1 MWNGGKSLNKQAVN
15 TQVAEMITPF
25 ILQNGLELVDV
36 EYKKEGNGWYLRIFI
51 DKQGGVQL
59 DDCEKVSSYISTK
72 LDESAI
78 IPHHYYLE
86 VSSPGLERPLTKPED
101 FIRFCGSPIKLRTT
115 TKIEGSRN
123 FQGVIVDNADD
134 MVVLET
140 EDGRSIKI
148 AYQMIKKARLK
159 SDL

>member
-1 MWNGGKSLNKQAVN
+1 MNEQAVN
-15 TQVAEMITPF
+15 TEVAEMITPF

-36 EYKKEGNGWYLRIFI
+36 ECKREGSSWYLRIFI

-59 DDCEKVSSYISTK
+59 DDCEKVSGYIGTE
-72 LDESAI
+72 LDESGI
-78 IPHHYYLE
+78 IPHQYFLE
-86 VSSPGLERPLTKPED
+86 VSSPGIERPLKKPED
-101 FIRFCGSPIKLRTT
+101 FVRFSGSPIKLRTT

-123 FQGVIVDNADD
+123 YQGVISDYVDD

-140 EDGRSIKI
+140 EGGRSIKI
-148 AYQMIKKARLK
+148 PYHLIKKAKLK